1 MGIPERKER
10 ERRQRRTDIINAAER
25 IFFTRGFDASTMDEV
40 AEEAELSK
48 GTLYLYFKSR
58 DDLQFAIF
66 MRGLEVLIGM
76 MKQHINENGDGY
88 SNLLAL
94 AGAFIRFSR
103 EYPDYFNLFMHFESS
118 RMNGLNIDQRQIQ
131 LYLREQSP
139 LALVHLQVVKGI
151 EDGSLRG
158 DLSPEV
164 FSATLWSQ
172 MLGVLMLLK
181 NKADLYE
188 IFNLKADEILQTH
201 LELVSFGGIGRD
213 YGKKPFIKKPQA
225 PPDSPEQG

>member
-1 MGIPERKER
+1 VGITERKER
-10 ERRQRRTDIINAAER
+10 ERKQRRNDIIDAAER
-25 IFFTRGFDASTMDEV
+25 IFFSRGFAGASMDEV

-66 MRGLEVLIGM
+66 MRGSDILMKM
-76 MKQHINENGDGY
+76 MNRQLKTGGDGY

-94 AGAFIRFSR
+94 AEAFIRFSR

-118 RMNGLNIDQRQIQ
+118 RMVNLNIDQEQIQ

-139 LALVHLQVVKGI
+139 LALVSRHVLKGI
-151 EDGSLRG
+151 GDGSLRS

-172 MLGVLMLLK
+172 MLGVLIILN

-188 IFNLKADEILQTH
+188 IFDLKAEEILQTH
-201 LELVSFGGIGRD
+201 LELVSFGGMGWEHR
-213 YGKKPFIKKPQA
+213 KKFVKPRQDPA
-225 PPDSPEQG
+225 GPGPAT